1 MKHVVVN
8 INGKIWAFIDELM
21 EYTIERDE
29 EQFLTI
35 KVQNQGLDIEV
46 SISLVYAKCTQSER
60 LQLWDSL
67 EDLSNNIR
75 IPWLVGGDFNVIR
88 NEEVKLGGRPVTNGE
103 VVDFNHCINV
113 CNLEDQGFKGIK
125 YTWWNRRTDEEC
137 IFKRLDRVLCNE
149 KMQNTFPGLEIEHL
163 VRSGSDHT
171 PLLITQKTSS
181 KKVMRP
187 FKFLNFWIKEKSF
200 MEVVNQ

>member
-1 MKHVVVN
+1 MEPFEDRQELEEYRKKLDMKHAVVN

-29 EQFLTI
+29 EQGWTSKCQYLWYMLNVH
-35 KVQNQGLDIEV
+35 KVKDYNYG
-46 SISLVYAKCTQSER
+46 
-60 LQLWDSL
+60 
-67 EDLSNNIR
+67 

-88 NEEVKLGGRPVTNGE
+88 NEEEKLGGRPVTNGE

-125 YTWWNRRTDEEC
+125 YTWWNGRTDEDC

-149 KMQNTFPGLEIEHL
+149 KMQNTFPGKKLNIWCG
-163 VRSGSDHT
+163 VV
-171 PLLITQKTSS
+171 LII
-181 KKVMRP
+181 
-187 FKFLNFWIKEKSF
+187 LHC
-200 MEVVNQ
+200 